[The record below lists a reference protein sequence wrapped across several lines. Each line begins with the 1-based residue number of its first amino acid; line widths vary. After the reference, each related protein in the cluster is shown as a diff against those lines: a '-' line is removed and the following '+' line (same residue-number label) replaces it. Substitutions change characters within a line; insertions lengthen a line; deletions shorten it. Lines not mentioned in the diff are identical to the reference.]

1 MSGGSTPRSRRTSF
15 SRCCSQTSPGTSAEA
30 TWPVACTPA
39 SVRPA
44 TVSATG
50 TRRTVASAAS
60 SSPWTVRRPGWA
72 AQPDSAVP
80 SYWTS
85 SRTRT
90 SPPPES
96 GTGSSGCCGKLSE
109 RSLGVGRG
117 LATGRMRPGRGRVAE
132 LGGLHLGGGRGGH
145 LGRDVVAVDEG
156 EVLRLGLRPDVAVVL
171 PLAVGV
177 VDVGDDLLRLL
188 VDLAGGHGRGRVA
201 AGAGGLALERR
212 ALVPATGG
220 DP

>member
-1 MSGGSTPRSRRTSF
+1 M
-15 SRCCSQTSPGTSAEA
+15 SRCCSHTARGRSREA

-50 TRRTVASAAS
+50 TRSTVDSAAS
-60 SSPWTVRRPGWA
+60 TSPWTVRRPGCL

-90 SPPPES
+90 SPLPGS

-109 RSLGVGRG
+109 RSLGVGCR
-117 LATGRMRPGRGRVAE
+117 LATGRVRPGGGGVAE

-145 LGRDVVAVDEG
+145 LGRDVVAVDDG
-156 EVLRLGLRPDVAVVL
+156 EVLRLGLGLDVTVVL
-171 PLAVGV
+171 PLTVGQEDV
-177 VDVGDDLLRLL
+177 VDDLQRLL
-188 VDLAGGHGRGRVA
+188 VD
-201 AGAGGLALERR
+201 
-212 ALVPATGG
+212 
-220 DP
+220 